1 MLLVF
6 YICIG
11 ISNSEV
17 HLHYFCWLMELK
29 LQGQIQLFLIW
40 DDVVIVLSECKFR
53 LRISDHC
60 RVILMSTGILFKML
74 SSKSFE
80 FRLEALLSYSD
91 TACFTTGSLIVITF
105 SLNLISVLK
114 WPVPL
119 LHLVIVNVSICSRVI
134 WTSIGCNFCSNSL
147 KQLRSEKK
155 IEKFRFRWI
164 KYFYVFCILYYDNQC
179 QRWRFYK
186 SLWSFVP

>member
-1 MLLVF
+1 M
-6 YICIG
+6 
-11 ISNSEV
+11 
-17 HLHYFCWLMELK
+17 
-29 LQGQIQLFLIW
+29 
-40 DDVVIVLSECKFR
+40 FR

-105 SLNLISVLK
+105 SLNLMSVLK

-119 LHLVIVNVSICSRVI
+119 LHLVIVNVSICVI